1 MSEADPDAA
10 LAPLNALFSSQR
22 AAFQRTSNRPAA
34 ARRADLS
41 ALERALKAHA
51 YALMDA
57 VYDDFGGRSPTE
69 TRVLEFFPSL
79 EAIRHARRKV
89 ASWMRAERR
98 PVSLWFLPGR
108 ARLVKQPLGVV
119 GVIVPWNYPIYLAL
133 GPLVSALAAG
143 NRVLIKMSEFTPRT
157 GLAMQRM
164 LAEAFPEDQV
174 AVLNGGPEVAQALT
188 ALPLDHLLFTGSTAV
203 GHKVMQAAAANL
215 TPVTLELGGKSPA
228 IIGPDFDLALAARR
242 IMLGKCLNA
251 GQTCI
256 APDYVL
262 LPEGRELAFI
272 EAARREVFGMYPRL
286 AGNVDYSAII
296 SPRHFERLQSL
307 LDDARAKGADCLPL
321 NPDALPPPAA
331 SRRLPPTL
339 VTGVKDEMRIMQEEI
354 FGPLLPLVPYRDFDA
369 ALAYVNERPRPL
381 ALYAFEDDPARR
393 ARVLG
398 ETISGGVT
406 LNDVIL
412 HIAQDELPF
421 GGVGPSGMGHYHG
434 RAGFETFSKQKGV
447 FQQTRWNT
455 LPLLKPPYGKTV
467 ERLLRLMLR

>member
-1 MSEADPDAA
+1 MNFHA
-10 LAPLNALFSSQR
+10 LPESQAQLAELFARQR
-22 AAFQRTSNRPAA
+22 QAFRLEPRRSAA
-34 ARRADLS
+34 ARKTDLS
-41 ALERALKAHA
+41 ALEAALKHHA
-51 YALMDA
+51 YALIDA

-79 EAIRHARRKV
+79 EALRHARRKLG
-89 ASWMRAERR
+89 AWMRPQWR
-98 PVSLWFLPGR
+98 PVSFWFQPGS
-108 ARLVKQPLGVV
+108 ARLLKQPLGVV
-119 GVIVPWNYPIYLAL
+119 GIIVPWNYPVYLAL
-133 GPLVSALAAG
+133 GPLISALAAG
-143 NRVLIKMSEFTPRT
+143 NRVILKMSEFTPRT
-157 GLAMQRM
+157 GLAMQRL

-174 AVLNGGPEVAQALT
+174 AVLNGGPELAQALT

-203 GHKVMQAAAANL
+203 GHKVMAAAAANL

-228 IIGPDFDLALAARR
+228 IVGPQFDVALAAQR

-262 LPEGRELAFI
+262 VPEGREGAFI
-272 EAARREVFGMYPRL
+272 EAARRAVFAMYPRL
-286 AGNVDYSAII
+286 VGNADYSAII
-296 SPRHFERLQSL
+296 TTRHAQRLQGL
-307 LDDARAKGADCLPL
+307 LDDARAKGAECLPL
-321 NPDALPPPAA
+321 NPDALPPPPET
-331 SRRLPPTL
+331 RRIPPTL
-339 VTGVKDEMRIMQEEI
+339 VLGVKDSMKIMQEEI
-354 FGPLLPLVPYRDFDA
+354 FGPLLPILSYREFSE
-369 ALAYVNERPRPL
+369 ALAYVNDHPRPL

-393 ARVLG
+393 ARVLE

-447 FQQTRWNT
+447 FRQTRWNT
-455 LPLLKPPYGKTV
+455 LPLLRPPYGKMV